1 MPKECPVSDPIEQA
15 ESMSDDPRV
24 GERQPSAGLSRR
36 EFLGITAAGSTIA
49 LAGPL
54 GCAPAETG
62 STGRGFNIPES
73 ELDEVTVADLQEA
86 MESGRWS
93 AARISEM
100 YLSRIEAVDRS
111 GPTLRSVIETNPDA
125 LSIARELDDER
136 ARGNVRGPL
145 HGIPVLIKDNIGT
158 ADRMNTTAGSYAL
171 EGAVPAEDSF
181 VARRLREA
189 GAIILGKANLS
200 EWANFRSTR
209 SSSGWSGRGG
219 QCKNPYVLDRNPDGS
234 SSGPGAAA
242 AANLAAL
249 AIGTETNGSIV
260 NPSSAN
266 GLVGIKPTVGLWS
279 RSRIIPI
286 SHSQDTAGPMTRT
299 VRDGAVLLGALTG
312 VDPSDPATSASR
324 GNAQSD
330 YTQFLDRDG
339 LRGARVGVARQYF
352 GRHERIDALM
362 EDAIAAL
369 AEAGAM
375 VVDPVELTTRDELR
389 QHTRDILLY
398 EFKADMKAY
407 LDDLGPATTM
417 RSLADLI
424 DFNNQNRD
432 RELQYFGQEVFEQS
446 EEKGPLTDR
455 EYQDALANAH
465 RLSRDE
471 GIDAVMNEHQLDAI
485 IAPAGGPAWMID
497 LINGDHY
504 QGGSSTFAAVSG
516 YPNVT
521 LPMGTVFRLP
531 VGMSI
536 FGRAWSEPTLLRI
549 AYGFEQVTQHRQ
561 PPTFLPTLE
570 L

>member
-1 MPKECPVSDPIEQA
+1 
-15 ESMSDDPRV
+15 MSDNPSV
-24 GERQPSAGLSRR
+24 SERQPSPGLSRR

-49 LAGPL
+49 LAGPV

-62 STGRGFNIPES
+62 STRRGFNIPES

-136 ARGNVRGPL
+136 ASGNVRGPL

-181 VARRLREA
+181 VVRRLREA
-189 GAIILGKANLS
+189 GTIILGKANLS

-299 VRDGAVLLGALTG
+299 VHDGAILLGALTG

-339 LRGARVGVARQYF
+339 LRGARVGVARQF
-352 GRHERIDALM
+352 FARHERVDALM
-362 EDAIAAL
+362 EDAITAL
-369 AEAGAM
+369 ADAGAT

-389 QHTRDILLY
+389 QHTFDILLY

-432 RELQYFGQEVFEQS
+432 RELQYFGQEIFEQS
-446 EEKGPLTDR
+446 EEKGPLTER
-455 EYQDALANAH
+455 EYQG
-465 RLSRDE
+465 RLSRRAPTVARRGNRCGHE
-471 GIDAVMNEHQLDAI
+471 RAPIGRHYRPSRGSGLD
-485 IAPAGGPAWMID
+485 D
-497 LINGDHY
+497 
-504 QGGSSTFAAVSG
+504 
-516 YPNVT
+516 
-521 LPMGTVFRLP
+521 
-531 VGMSI
+531 
-536 FGRAWSEPTLLRI
+536 
-549 AYGFEQVTQHRQ
+549 
-561 PPTFLPTLE
+561 
-570 L
+570 

>member
-1 MPKECPVSDPIEQA
+1 MSDPIEQA

-24 GERQPSAGLSRR
+24 GERQPSPGLSRR

-398 EFKADMKAY
+398 EFNADMKAY

>member
-1 MPKECPVSDPIEQA
+1 MVSRAYIGDVFVH
-15 ESMSDDPRV
+15 D
-24 GERQPSAGLSRR
+24 
-36 EFLGITAAGSTIA
+36 
-49 LAGPL
+49 
-54 GCAPAETG
+54 
-62 STGRGFNIPES
+62 RG
-73 ELDEVTVADLQEA
+73 
-86 MESGRWS
+86 
-93 AARISEM
+93 
-100 YLSRIEAVDRS
+100 

-136 ARGNVRGPL
+136 ASGNVRGPL

-171 EGAVPAEDSF
+171 EGAVPVEDSF
-181 VARRLREA
+181 VVRRLREA
-189 GAIILGKANLS
+189 GTIILGKANLS

-242 AANLAAL
+242 AANLAVL

-266 GLVGIKPTVGLWS
+266 GLVGIKPTVGLGS

-299 VRDGAVLLGALTG
+299 VHDGAMLLGALTG

-339 LRGARVGVARQYF
+339 LRGARVGVARQF
-352 GRHERIDALM
+352 FARHERVDALM

-369 AEAGAM
+369 ADAGAT

-389 QHTRDILLY
+389 QHTFDILLY

-432 RELQYFGQEVFEQS
+432 RELQYFGQEIFEQS

-455 EYQDALANAH
+455 EYQDALVNAH

-471 GIDAVMNEHQLDAI
+471 GIDAVMKEHQLDAI
-485 IAPAGGPAWMID
+485 IAPAEGPAWTTD
-497 LINGDHY
+497 LINGDHFR
-504 QGGSSTFAAVSG
+504 GGSSTFAAVSG

-521 LPMGTVFRLP
+521 VPAGTVFGLP

>member
-1 MPKECPVSDPIEQA
+1 MSAQIDQA
-15 ESMSDDPRV
+15 ESMSDNPSV
-24 GERQPSAGLSRR
+24 SERQPSPGLSRR
-36 EFLGITAAGSTIA
+36 AFLGVTAAGSTIA

-54 GCAPAETG
+54 GCVPADNG
-62 STGRGFNIPES
+62 SARRGFNVPES
-73 ELDEVTVADLQEA
+73 ELDEITVADLQEA

-93 AARISEM
+93 AARITEM
-100 YLSRIEAVDRS
+100 YLSRIEAVDQS

-136 ARGNVRGPL
+136 GNGNGRGPL
-145 HGIPVLIKDNIGT
+145 HGIPVLIKDNIAT
-158 ADRMNTTAGSYAL
+158 ADRGNTTAGSYAL

-181 VARRLREA
+181 IVGRLREA

-209 SSSGWSGRGG
+209 SSSGWSARGG
-219 QCKNPYVLDRNPDGS
+219 QCKNPYVLDRNPCGS
-234 SSGPGAAA
+234 SSGSGAAP

-249 AIGTETNGSIV
+249 AIGTETNGSV
-260 NPSSAN
+260 VCPSSAN
-266 GLVGIKPTVGLWS
+266 GVVGIKPTVGLWS
-279 RSRIIPI
+279 RSGIIPI
-286 SHSQDTAGPMTRT
+286 SHTQDTAGPMTRT
-299 VRDGAVLLGALTG
+299 VRDGAILLSALTG
-312 VDPSDPATSASR
+312 VDSRDPATSASR
-324 GNAQSD
+324 GNVQSD

-339 LRGARVGVARQYF
+339 LRGARIGVARQF
-352 GRHERIDALM
+352 FEFHERVDALM

-369 AEAGAM
+369 VDAGAT
-375 VVDPVELTTRDELR
+375 VVDPVELTTRDELQ
-389 QHTRDILLY
+389 QHTMDIMQY
-398 EFKADMKAY
+398 EFKANMNVY
-407 LDDLGPATTM
+407 LEDLGPATTM
-417 RSLADLI
+417 RTLADLI

-432 RELQYFGQEVFEQS
+432 RELQYFGQEIFEQS

-455 EYQDALANAH
+455 VYQDGLATAH
-465 RLSRDE
+465 RLTRSE

-485 IAPAGGPAWMID
+485 IAPTGGPAWTTD
-497 LINGDHY
+497 LVNGDRFG
-504 QGGSSTFAAVSG
+504 GGSSTFAAVSG

-521 LPMGTVFRLP
+521 VPAGTVFGLP

-570 L
+570 F

>member
-24 GERQPSAGLSRR
+24 GERQPSPGLSRR

-398 EFKADMKAY
+398 EFNADMKAY